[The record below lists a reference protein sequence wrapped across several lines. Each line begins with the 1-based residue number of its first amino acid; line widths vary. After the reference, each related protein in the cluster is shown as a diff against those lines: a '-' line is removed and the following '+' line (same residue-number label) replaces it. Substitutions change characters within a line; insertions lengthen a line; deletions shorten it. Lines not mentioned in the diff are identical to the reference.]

1 MNNHHEIEGPKL
13 PRARLGA
20 FRGDPPRLV
29 AKISVTALSAGKA
42 EFSVSGK
49 EEEARAIADQLRPDA
64 PPRLSQDKSVSETL
78 SIALS
83 RARGSLTELGY
94 QVQDI
99 PLGDIELTF
108 QFDGKRGIALGAFK
122 QLHWHDQGAVELHN
136 DIFSALKGAFQKAPD
151 QLANE
156 IRGLTSAGEHQAAVE
171 AVRAAHNDGMVF
183 FWPPTVGLIDALYQ
197 IDTARLDN
205 EAKLLICEIRLASAT
220 RQGKYDSVEHD
231 VQFLL
236 KHPNWQSGPKR
247 ASLENVMA
255 IAARARGEIEF
266 ALAIWRRLTAKP
278 EELDAGE
285 RGWVWRNMSLAL
297 PHDDPAARQA
307 AHLSVDAFLQSG
319 NKLEAANSL
328 MQLSQLLEYESP
340 DAALKQLDAMMDLI
354 DQNGLIANELRA
366 AVHHARGNR
375 LVELRD
381 WTSAR
386 DEAERAIA
394 LRRDVH
400 GAEDQLISSLYLAS
414 LAVKNMGEQ
423 ADSERFD
430 CEASEL
436 EQSTSS
442 MYFSLARRVAG
453 LAGQF
458 EPDAAESLLAEV
470 RDFGSVELITV
481 ARVLAAMYDAKLTA
495 AERLGRLEA
504 LLRELESSQRADRI
518 MHPVKLAIATTL
530 RDEGQHARAATWLS
544 QILDDNPL
552 DVTSRDMLVDSLWK
566 SNDWVE
572 AAKVLKNEIAK
583 HGERGGLL
591 FAYGRSLVES
601 GDFDTAVSVLTK
613 ALSLAHD
620 NEDMPK
626 TILAMRERALLA
638 GGTNKATPIAQ
649 VTMHVTR
656 AELES
661 ALRDYATFVAADKR
675 MVFWTRE
682 LARSDYVWTTRPE
695 KRAQDLLHTFLKA
708 RFQDRISVY
717 EELATGAGRL
727 DILLKFD
734 GGLSA
739 VIELKMCGF
748 GYSSAYAASG
758 QDQIFHYMENR
769 ACHLGYLVVH
779 DARLNDFGA
788 ALIVPGGTEENTVF
802 EIFVDVRP
810 RVGSRSRRAPPT
822 TN

>member
-1 MNNHHEIEGPKL
+1 MNNHHELEGPKL
-13 PRARLGA
+13 PRARMGA

-42 EFSVSGK
+42 EFSVSG
-49 EEEARAIADQLRPDA
+49 EEEESRAIADQLRPDA
-64 PPRLSQDKSVSETL
+64 PPGLSQDKSVSETL

-83 RARGSLTELGY
+83 RATGRLTELGY
-94 QVQDI
+94 QVQDL
-99 PLGDIELTF
+99 PLGDTELTF
-108 QFDGKRGIALGAFK
+108 QFDPRRGIALGASK
-122 QLHWHDQGAVELHN
+122 ELHGHDQGAAKLHN
-136 DIFSALKGAFQKAPD
+136 DIFSALKGAFQKATD

-156 IRGLTSAGEHQAAVE
+156 IRRLISTGEHQAAAE
-171 AVRAAHNDGMVF
+171 AVRAARDDGMVF
-183 FWPPTVGLIDALYQ
+183 FGPPTNGLIDALYQ
-197 IDTARLDN
+197 IDTARLDD
-205 EAKLLICEIRLASAT
+205 EAKLLICETRLANAT
-220 RQGKYDSVEHD
+220 RRGKYDSVEHD

-255 IAARARGEIEF
+255 ITARARGEVEF
-266 ALAIWRRLTAKP
+266 ALAIWRRLTVKP

-285 RGWVWRNMSLAL
+285 RGWVWRNMSSAL
-297 PHDDPAARQA
+297 LHDDPEARQA
-307 AHLSVDAFLQSG
+307 ARLSVDAFLENG

-328 MQLSQLLEYESP
+328 MRLSQLLEYESP
-340 DAALKQLDAMMDLI
+340 DAALKQLDAIMDFI
-354 DQNGLIANELRA
+354 DKNGLIFNELRA

-394 LRRDVH
+394 LRQDVF
-400 GAEDQLISSLYLAS
+400 GAEDQLISSLHLAS
-414 LAVKNMGEQ
+414 MAAKNMGEQ

-436 EQSTSS
+436 EQATSS
-442 MYFSLARRVAG
+442 MYFSLARRVVG
-453 LAGQF
+453 LSGQF
-458 EPDAAESLLAEV
+458 ERDAAESLLAEV
-470 RDFGSVELITV
+470 RDFGNVQLISAV
-481 ARVLAAMYDAKLTA
+481 RVLTAMHDVQLTA
-495 AERLGRLEA
+495 AERLGKLEA
-504 LLRELESSQRADRI
+504 LLRELERSQRTDRI

-530 RDEGQHARAATWLS
+530 RGEGQHARAATWLS
-544 QILDDNPL
+544 QILDENPL
-552 DVTSRDMLVDSLWK
+552 DVASRDMLVDSLWK
-566 SNDWVE
+566 SNDWVK
-572 AAKVLKNEIAK
+572 AAKVLKSEIAK

-613 ALSLAHD
+613 ALSLAQD
-620 NEDMPK
+620 NEDMRK
-626 TILAMRERALLA
+626 TILAMRERALIA
-638 GGTNKATPIAQ
+638 GGTIKATPIAPAAI
-649 VTMHVTR
+649 HVAR

-675 MVFWTRE
+675 MVFWMRE
-682 LARSDYVWTTRPE
+682 SAQSDYEWAARPE

-708 RFQDRISVY
+708 RFQDRISVF

-748 GYSSAYAASG
+748 RYSSAYAASG
-758 QDQIFHYMENR
+758 QDQIVHYMENR

-779 DARLNDFGA
+779 DARLNDFGS
-788 ALIVPGGTEENTVF
+788 ALILPGATGENTVF

-810 RVGSRSRRAPPT
+810 RVSSRSRRTPPT